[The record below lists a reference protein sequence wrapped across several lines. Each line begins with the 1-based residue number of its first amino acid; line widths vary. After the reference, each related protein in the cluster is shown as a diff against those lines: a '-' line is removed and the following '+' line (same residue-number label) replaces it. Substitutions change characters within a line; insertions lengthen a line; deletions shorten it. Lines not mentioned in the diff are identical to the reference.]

1 MALPE
6 YKQAAK
12 DQLRSIYD
20 DTIVDYI
27 KTIDRIRVSYMDDSA
42 LKDEGRATIQLFDD
56 SYLHYADEI
65 DAASDEAGVD
75 SVMGSV
81 SLPTP

>member
-12 DQLRSIYD
+12 DQLRQIYNE
-20 DTIVDYI
+20 TIVDYI
-27 KTIDRIRVSYMDDSA
+27 KPIDRIRVSYENDLV
-42 LKDEGRATIQLFDD
+42 LKADGVEIIELFDE
-56 SYLHYADEI
+56 SYDVYAVEI
-65 DAASDEAGVD
+65 DAATDEAGVD

>member
-12 DQLRSIYD
+12 DQLKQIYN
-20 DTIVDYI
+20 DTIVDNI
-27 KTIDRIRVSYMDDSA
+27 KTINRLRVVYQDDVA
-42 LKDEGRATIQLFDD
+42 LKSAGAAIIDLFDD
-56 SYLHYADEI
+56 SYDDYAADI

-81 SLPTP
+81 SLPTL